1 MIHDGVE
8 LPKLLRID
16 EAAELLGVAA
26 ETIEKWIADRSVSAV
41 HVNGVLHVLT
51 ESIEDRLGE
60 ATPSRP
66 NRELLRSPAEES
78 TSDSDSE
85 SEGR

>member
-8 LPKLLRID
+8 LPKLLKS
-16 EAAELLGVAA
+16 EEGGELLGVAA
-26 ETIEKWIADRSVSAV
+26 EMIEEWIADRSVSAV

-66 NRELLRSPAEES
+66 NRESL
-78 TSDSDSE
+78 
-85 SEGR
+85 